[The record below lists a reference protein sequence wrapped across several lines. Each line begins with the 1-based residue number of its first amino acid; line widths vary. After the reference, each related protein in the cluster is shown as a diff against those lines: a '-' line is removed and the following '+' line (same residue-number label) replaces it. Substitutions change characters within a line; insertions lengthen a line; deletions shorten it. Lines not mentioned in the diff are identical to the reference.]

1 MKKNYF
7 FVLFASLMLFMA
19 MPANAQVTMVD
30 LYGKWKFTADIE
42 WGATATEA
50 QKAQISNECDVIIAA
65 DDITGWYE
73 AKIVGFAGSKNPQF
87 ADMFQSPSSGVYAA
101 KVANPNP
108 TQAPLFDEMLLANAN
123 GDNPYGIFE
132 DGEWVVKSLG
142 TFYYILNE
150 DKTEMKVQNDFTIVT
165 LTSHEDKNPVVV
177 ATLRNA
183 KMTFVEPATP
193 VAVSDISGDYIFKA
207 GAGQW
212 STMEGSAIPTEFSV
226 NIVSKSEDNK
236 AYDATIAIEGYDN
249 VTLPAT
255 FDGSVLSLAFNNTYI
270 KTDYAEVEKSIR
282 FADYYA
288 PEEKE
293 GAIEFKAIEN
303 AFSLSNGI
311 CLASDSIGKN
321 MAGDADSTWVVTR
334 QYYMDGSLKLRA
346 DAPTFDWAGVYTVKT
361 TDENGLYVA
370 EAAGFDWPTEFQ
382 IEVEYNEG
390 WDMYLV
396 TKVFGLDVVA
406 LNYGGLDFTPSE
418 DGKKVEISTGY
429 LYTVQQN
436 AVYLALRDMN
446 MSTDAIEMVVNED
459 GTMSVAG
466 LSVVTVISGVEQPT
480 LNAFY
485 SNLLVTKEA
494 AEPEA
499 PAFSWAGQHTVKV
512 GKVDVYDGKEYPT
525 EFTMTVT
532 DYGNY
537 MLVTEF
543 LGNDVAGI
551 NYGGIEFTVA
561 ADGKSAEMATGTFVG
576 GAYPVYLSIYDMNAQ
591 ENPIVF
597 TLNDDG
603 SVTVD
608 NFFVKTLDYNTDKS
622 TPAAYFQ
629 HVTIP
634 AGASVEPEAP
644 VEFDW
649 LGTWEVTVGSQVS
662 QDGKTYPESF
672 YMTIEYNEDWG
683 LTLITQFM
691 SKDVTALNQGGIMLN
706 IAADNKSA
714 EMEVDM
720 FAGGSYPD
728 YLKIYDMNG
737 SADSPIVLTANEDGT
752 ISFDDFFLATYN
764 WDTTTLTPAV
774 FCQEVTATKC
784 ATGIENVTVENN
796 VVKGI
801 YDVQG
806 RKIEK
811 ITAPGLYIIDGVKV
825 LVK

>member
-7 FVLFASLMLFMA
+7 YALFASLMLFMA
-19 MPANAQVTMVD
+19 MPASAQVTMVD

-65 DDITGWYE
+65 DDVTGWYE

-87 ADMFQSPSSGVYAA
+87 ADMFQSPSSGTYAA

-108 TQAPLFDEMLLANAN
+108 TQGALFNDMLLANAN

-132 DGEWVVKSLG
+132 GGEWVVKSLG

-207 GAGQW
+207 GTGQW
-212 STMEGSAIPTEFSV
+212 STLEGSEIPTEFSV

-270 KTDYAEVEKSIR
+270 KTDYAEAKNSIR

-293 GAIEFKAIEN
+293 GSIEFKANEDV
-303 AFSLSNGI
+303 FSLSGGI
-311 CLASDSIGKN
+311 CLASDSLGKN

-334 QYYMDGSLKLRA
+334 QYYMDGSLKLPTE
-346 DAPTFDWAGVYTVKT
+346 APEMDWAGVYTVKT

-390 WDMYLV
+390 WEMYLV

-406 LNYGGLDFTPSE
+406 LNYGGLEFTPSE

-446 MSTDAIEMVVNED
+446 MSTDVIEMVVNED
-459 GTMSVAG
+459 GTMTVAG
-466 LSVVTVISGVEQPT
+466 LSVVTTVAGVETPT

-499 PAFSWAGQHTVKV
+499 PAFDLLGNYKFSVETVEESYTTDGVEYLKEFDVKIEYFDGTPYQMESCYYISSFFGDNSGWYSIDINVVEEGSKFELLV
-512 GKVDVYDGKEYPT
+512 GGNIKALVPGESYYKIYSADGSTTPVSMIVNADGTLSLGDFSIYINENKGAIYKNAVLTKVDDT
-525 EFTMTVT
+525 
-532 DYGNY
+532 
-537 MLVTEF
+537 
-543 LGNDVAGI
+543 A
-551 NYGGIEFTVA
+551 
-561 ADGKSAEMATGTFVG
+561 
-576 GAYPVYLSIYDMNAQ
+576 
-591 ENPIVF
+591 
-597 TLNDDG
+597 
-603 SVTVD
+603 
-608 NFFVKTLDYNTDKS
+608 
-622 TPAAYFQ
+622 
-629 HVTIP
+629 
-634 AGASVEPEAP
+634 VE
-644 VEFDW
+644 
-649 LGTWEVTVGSQVS
+649 
-662 QDGKTYPESF
+662 
-672 YMTIEYNEDWG
+672 
-683 LTLITQFM
+683 
-691 SKDVTALNQGGIMLN
+691 N
-706 IAADNKSA
+706 IA
-714 EMEVDM
+714 
-720 FAGGSYPD
+720 
-728 YLKIYDMNG
+728 
-737 SADSPIVLTANEDGT
+737 
-752 ISFDDFFLATYN
+752 
-764 WDTTTLTPAV
+764 
-774 FCQEVTATKC
+774 
-784 ATGIENVTVENN
+784 VENN
-796 VVKGI
+796 TVKGI
-801 YDVQG
+801 FDMQG

-811 ITAPGLYIIDGVKV
+811 VTAPGLYIIDGVKV

>member
-7 FVLFASLMLFMA
+7 YALFASLMLFMA
-19 MPANAQVTMVD
+19 MPASAQVTMVD

-42 WGATATEA
+42 WGATATEE

-73 AKIVGFAGSKNPQF
+73 AKIVGFAGSKNPQL

-108 TQAPLFDEMLLANAN
+108 TQGALFNDMLLANAN

-132 DGEWVVKSLG
+132 GGEWVVKSLG

-183 KMTFVEPATP
+183 KMTLVEPATP

-207 GAGQW
+207 GTGQW

-270 KTDYAEVEKSIR
+270 KSDYAEVENSIR

-303 AFSLSNGI
+303 AFSLSSGI

-346 DAPTFDWAGVYTVKT
+346 DAPAFDWAGVYTVKT

-406 LNYGGLDFTPSE
+406 LNYGGLEFTPSE
-418 DGKKVEISTGY
+418 DGKSVDISTGN
-429 LYTVQQN
+429 LYTVKPGE
-436 AVYLALRDMN
+436 VYLALRDMN
-446 MSTDAIEMVVNED
+446 MATDAIEMVVNED
-459 GTMSVAG
+459 GTMTVAG
-466 LSVVTVISGVEQPT
+466 LSIVTTVSGVETPT

-485 SNLLVTKEA
+485 SNLAVTKEGA
-494 AEPEA
+494 DPEA
-499 PAFSWAGQHTVKV
+499 PA
-512 GKVDVYDGKEYPT
+512 
-525 EFTMTVT
+525 
-532 DYGNY
+532 
-537 MLVTEF
+537 
-543 LGNDVAGI
+543 
-551 NYGGIEFTVA
+551 
-561 ADGKSAEMATGTFVG
+561 
-576 GAYPVYLSIYDMNAQ
+576 
-591 ENPIVF
+591 
-597 TLNDDG
+597 
-603 SVTVD
+603 
-608 NFFVKTLDYNTDKS
+608 
-622 TPAAYFQ
+622 
-629 HVTIP
+629 
-634 AGASVEPEAP
+634 
-644 VEFDW
+644 EFDW
-649 LGTWEVTVGSQVS
+649 TGTWEVTVGNQTSY
-662 QDGKTYPESF
+662 DGKTYPESF
-672 YMTIEYNEDWG
+672 YMTIEHNEGWG
-683 LTLITQFM
+683 MTLITQFM
-691 SKDVTALNQGGIMLN
+691 STDVAGVNYGGILLT
-706 IAADNKSA
+706 IAEDNKSA
-714 EMEVDM
+714 EMELDVV
-720 FAGGSYPD
+720 AGGSYPD

-737 SADSPIVLTANEDGT
+737 TADYPVVLTANEDGT
-752 ISFDDFFLATYN
+752 ISFENFFLANYN
-764 WDTTTLTPAV
+764 WDTTAKTPAV
-774 FCQEVTATKC
+774 FYENVTATKC
-784 ATGIENVTVENN
+784 PTNIEEVKGESAK
-796 VVKGI
+796 VKGI
-801 YDVQG
+801 FDMQG
-806 RKIEK
+806 RKVNA
-811 ITAPGLYIIDGVKV
+811 ITAPGLYIVDGKKV